1 MRKTKLEL
9 ENQLFDFLSRY
20 QTTTMH
26 GMMRHLCCKKE
37 NLQGIIKQY
46 EKTDT
51 NPLGL
56 IKINK
61 KNIPY
66 EYSLETTSYDELH
79 NHLEEYIRRIN
90 DMINIYIKNLK
101 KMKPIFK
108 NVKGSK
114 IGKEVFASTAHSNQR
129 TKDFLENISSLLDD
143 VHQLSFLI
151 TYYKTLN
158 QIPTNKIKQADK
170 DQELCIKTYLDI
182 IKKLRT
188 VVGRRALHQKALEG
202 YLFRHQMILRRL
214 DLLR

>member
-66 EYSLETTSYDELH
+66 EYSLEPNSYDELVQILLQKLKGVMTW
-79 NHLEEYIRRIN
+79 HL
-90 DMINIYIKNLK
+90 L
-101 KMKPIFK
+101 
-108 NVKGSK
+108 
-114 IGKEVFASTAHSNQR
+114 FA
-129 TKDFLENISSLLDD
+129 
-143 VHQLSFLI
+143 
-151 TYYKTLN
+151 
-158 QIPTNKIKQADK
+158 
-170 DQELCIKTYLDI
+170 
-182 IKKLRT
+182 
-188 VVGRRALHQKALEG
+188 
-202 YLFRHQMILRRL
+202 
-214 DLLR
+214 

>member
-66 EYSLETTSYDELH
+66 EYTLEVTSYDELH

-202 YLFRHQMILRRL
+202 YLFRHQMILRSL
-214 DLLR
+214 DLHR